1 MLKEGWIVQC
11 KMKLEVGRLVQ
22 NGVAYVNVHVI
33 VDVGD
38 EEAEFENWKKK
49 KKMNSD
55 MLSNKPV
62 HVIYC

>member
-1 MLKEGWIVQC
+1 
-11 KMKLEVGRLVQ
+11 MKLEVGRLVQ

-49 KKMNSD
+49 RR
-55 MLSNKPV
+55 
-62 HVIYC
+62 IRIC